1 MRSHML
7 SSLKSVKS
15 DKVDKYLNK
24 YFNKHFVKR
33 HKAQFFILSAF
44 AIVALFYLISGWIE
58 PYTII
63 DTSQVALMDEIF
75 MFNNI
80 KEKIDDAI
88 KTSKTCEDLVYNMQ
102 EYKDFVESYVS
113 SKGYK
118 LIYSYLATPCLPDFL
133 LPVYFA
139 QINVTLQSPRATLNS
154 QFSDSWPS

>member
-7 SSLKSVKS
+7 SSLKSAKL
-15 DKVDKYLNK
+15 DK
-24 YFNKHFVKR
+24 YFNKRFVKR

-44 AIVALFYLISGWIE
+44 TIIALFYLISGWIE

-75 MFNNI
+75 IFNNI
-80 KEKIDDAI
+80 KEKTDTSI

-102 EYKDFVESYVS
+102 EYKNFVESYGS
-113 SKGYK
+113 TKGYR
-118 LIYSYLATPCLPDFL
+118 LIYSYLATPCLPDFQ

-139 QINVTLQSPRATLNS
+139 QINITLQSPKVTLNS